1 LGGRAT
7 EDSSGGQCI
16 MVAFDAD
23 KSVDNSKL
31 PELKIFEKKT
41 ENWAKKGILY
51 FERDGVVIEMA
62 ALVKNNKGKEK
73 GKITGLVAKTDD
85 GEPIWDM
92 GGLKYDFNKFF
103 KKIDNGKLDE
113 VIQDIFKK
121 KDTIWGSH
129 LDDELYGFDGNDTL
143 KGWRGDDILNGGK
156 GKDMLIGNQGADTF
170 VFDQKLG
177 TSNMDTIYKFKVG
190 EDMIQLSPKIFVG
203 LDKGTL
209 KEANFKIGKNASGDE
224 PQVIYKAKKGLL
236 LFDADGAGGASAQKF
251 AKMQKNKDLS
261 HDDFIV
267 G

>member
-1 LGGRAT
+1 
-7 EDSSGGQCI
+7 

-23 KSVDNSKL
+23 MSVDNSKL

-41 ENWAKKGILY
+41 ENWSKKGILY
-51 FERDGVVIEMA
+51 FERDDIVIEMSA
-62 ALVKNNKGKEK
+62 VVKNNKGKEK
-73 GKITGLVAKTDD
+73 GNINGLVAKTSD

-129 LDDELYGFDGNDTL
+129 LNDKLYGFDGNDTL
-143 KGWRGDDILNGGK
+143 KGWRGDDLLNGGK
-156 GKDMLIGNQGADTF
+156 GKDTLIGNQGADTF
-170 VFDQKLG
+170 EFDQKLG
-177 TSNMDTIYKFKVG
+177 TANMDTIHKFKVG
-190 EDMIQLSPKIFVG
+190 EDMIKLSPKIFVG
-203 LDKGTL
+203 LEKGTL
-209 KEANFKIGKNASGDE
+209 KEENFKIGKNAEGDA
-224 PQVIYKAKKGLL
+224 PQVLYKANKGLL
-236 LFDADGAGGASAQKF
+236 LFDPDGAGGADAEKF

-261 HDDFIV
+261 HHDFIV